1 MQDEERKA
9 WQERERGFLNRNHR
23 LLMHEI
29 LSAERR
35 LVDISREL
43 RSSVRSCRYA
53 ETASFDREG

>member
-35 LVDISREL
+35 LMDPGLILVECRKEL
-43 RSSVRSCRYA
+43 QIRRNG
-53 ETASFDREG
+53 FF